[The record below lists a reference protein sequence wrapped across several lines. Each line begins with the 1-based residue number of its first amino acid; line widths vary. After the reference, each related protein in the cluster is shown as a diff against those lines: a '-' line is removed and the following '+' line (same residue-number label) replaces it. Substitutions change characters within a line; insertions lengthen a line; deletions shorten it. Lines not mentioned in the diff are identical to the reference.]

1 MIPTVIR
8 DDWMVTGKNHKLSY
22 NQQFWMVQNELLQK
36 SHTLPLLQSAP
47 SIPSIIQIP
56 NSAGLGTKTRIVQP
70 QMSKAGFVLFQT
82 TKNIQEA
89 YFGVP
94 KDRLK

>member
-47 SIPSIIQIP
+47 SIP